1 MRTLSPFSRSF
12 LARKDA
18 TGRIACLTAVLALAC
33 LLSLSCSP
41 GTSSTSAP
49 AAEGN
54 TPLSSAAETVSPAA
68 ATTEPAAG
76 ARPAITSRTPGIA
89 YPDPSLTP
97 GDTLPVTA
105 TQVCNPGYAAR
116 VRAVSTETKSM
127 VYAEYY
133 IASHPTGAYEVDHLI
148 ALELGGSN
156 DIKNLWPEPAAP
168 RPGFHEKDQLENTL
182 HALVCDGR
190 MALSPSQHELASDWY
205 AAYLTLVLG
214 KAPSVATPPS
224 ATAAVPAQAQPA
236 PTPVPRSPTPSP
248 TPAAESDGHTWY
260 TSAASNATR
269 YYCDLDPEWKSL
281 SPANLRRYPSEAA
294 LIAAWGAARTKS
306 PVSHC

>member
-1 MRTLSPFSRSF
+1 M
-12 LARKDA
+12 
-18 TGRIACLTAVLALAC
+18 
-33 LLSLSCSP
+33 LSLSCSP
-41 GTSSTSAP
+41 DTSSTSTP
-49 AAEGN
+49 GAAGN
-54 TPLSSAAETVSPAA
+54 TPLSRAAGTVSPTA
-68 ATTEPAAG
+68 ATTAPATAAG
-76 ARPAITSRTPGIA
+76 ARPATTTRTPGIA

-116 VRAVSTETKSM
+116 VRAVSADTKRM
-127 VYAEYY
+127 VYAEYH
-133 IASHPTGAYEVDHLI
+133 IASHPAGAYEVDHLI

-190 MALSPSQHELASDWY
+190 MALSQSQHELASDWY

-214 KAPSVATPPS
+214 KAPSAVAPS

-236 PTPVPRSPTPSP
+236 PTPVQGSPSP
-248 TPAAESDGHTWY
+248 TPAAESGHTWY

-269 YYCDLDPEWKSL
+269 YYCDLDPEWKTL
-281 SPANLRRYPSEAA
+281 SPANLRSYPSEAA